1 MSTPRT
7 LAYPAVQGRCPACR
21 KTSLY
26 LGAGGYIA
34 CSRSDCP
41 EPDAAAALLCDGR
54 PVEQRLATLRAAC
67 ISLTARGFDSLSA
80 TWVLE
85 LLDGPTEAAT
95 PCPACSRADQAGLA
109 PAELHAA
116 CVDEE
121 HGP

>member
-1 MSTPRT
+1 MTDQPASTAP
-7 LAYPAVQGRCPACR
+7 
-21 KTSLY
+21 
-26 LGAGGYIA
+26 
-34 CSRSDCP
+34 
-41 EPDAAAALLCDGR
+41 

-85 LLDGPTEAAT
+85 LLDGTTEAAATRAT

-116 CVDEE
+116 CVDEG
-121 HGP
+121 HGT